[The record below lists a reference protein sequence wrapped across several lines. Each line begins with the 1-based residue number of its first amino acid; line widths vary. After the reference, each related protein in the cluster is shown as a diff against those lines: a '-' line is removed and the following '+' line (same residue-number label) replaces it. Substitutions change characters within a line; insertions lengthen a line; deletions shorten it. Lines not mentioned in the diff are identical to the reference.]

1 MKILVTGFDP
11 FGGEKINPA
20 IEAVKKLPDEIDG
33 NQIIKLE
40 VPTIFYQ
47 SAKVVKEAITKYQ
60 PDMVINVGQAG
71 GRAAIT
77 PERIAIN
84 FQAGST
90 PDNSGKGPKEG
101 EIEADGADGYF
112 TQLPIKKMVTAM
124 RKIGIPA
131 EVSNSAGTYVCNH
144 LFYEVQ
150 YMRAR
155 EFPNLKAGFI
165 HIPFLP
171 SQAKNGRRPSMNLS
185 DMVEGLTASIK
196 VAVAG
201 WRLTVPPLKCYFCL

>member
-11 FGGEKINPA
+11 FGGEKVNPA
-20 IEAVKKLPDEIDG
+20 IEAVKKLPDAIDG
-33 NQIIKLE
+33 NEIIKLE

-47 SAKVVKEAITKYQ
+47 SAQVVKAKIEQEK

-71 GRAAIT
+71 GRSAIT

-101 EIEADGADGYF
+101 KIETDGADGYF
-112 TQLPIKKMVTAM
+112 TQLPIKQMVTAI
-124 RKIGIPA
+124 RQVGIPA
-131 EVSNSAGTYVCNH
+131 MVSNSAGTYVCNH

-150 YMRAR
+150 YMRVH
-155 EFPNLKAGFI
+155 EFPDLKAGFI

-171 SQAKNGRRPSMNLS
+171 NQVKNGRRPSMSLN
-185 DMVEGLTASIK
+185 DMVTGLTAAIK
-196 VAVAG
+196 EAIHD
-201 WRLTVPPLKCYFCL
+201 

>member
-20 IEAVKKLPDEIDG
+20 IEAVKRLPDEIDG
-33 NQIIKLE
+33 NRIIKLE

-47 SAKVVKEAITKYQ
+47 SAKVVKDKIIAVK

-71 GRAAIT
+71 GRSAIT

-101 EIEADGADGYF
+101 KIEADGADGYF

-124 RKIGIPA
+124 RKAGIPA
-131 EVSNSAGTYVCNH
+131 EISNSAGTYVCNH

-150 YMRAR
+150 YMRAHK
-155 EFPNLKAGFI
+155 FPHLKAGFI

-171 SQAKNGRRPSMNLS
+171 DQVKNGHRPSMNLN
-185 DMVEGLTASIK
+185 DMVIGLTASIK
-196 VAVAG
+196 AAVAD
-201 WRLTVPPLKCYFCL
+201 

>member
-20 IEAVKKLPDEIDG
+20 IEAVKRLPDEIDG

-40 VPTIFYQ
+40 VPTIFYK
-47 SAKVVKEAITKYQ
+47 SAEVAKNAIEKYQ

-90 PDNSGKGPKEG
+90 PDNSGRGPKEG
-101 EIEADGADGYF
+101 KIEEDGADGYF

-124 RKIGIPA
+124 RKAGIPS
-131 EVSNSAGTYVCNH
+131 EISNSAGTYVCNH
-144 LFYEVQ
+144 LFYEMQ
-150 YMRAR
+150 YMRVH
-155 EFPNLKAGFI
+155 EFPNLKTGFI
-165 HIPFLP
+165 HLPFLP
-171 SQAKNGRRPSMNLS
+171 SQAKNGRRPSMSLDN
-185 DMVEGLTASIK
+185 MVAGLTASIK
-196 VAVAG
+196 AV
-201 WRLTVPPLKCYFCL
+201 VDD

>member
-101 EIEADGADGYF
+101 KIEADGADGYF
-112 TQLPIKKMVTAM
+112 TQLPIKKIVTAM
-124 RKIGIPA
+124 RKNRHPCRSLKFRWH
-131 EVSNSAGTYVCNH
+131 VRLQPPFSTRCNTCAH
-144 LFYEVQ
+144 
-150 YMRAR
+150 A
-155 EFPNLKAGFI
+155 N
-165 HIPFLP
+165 FL
-171 SQAKNGRRPSMNLS
+171 
-185 DMVEGLTASIK
+185 T
-196 VAVAG
+196 
-201 WRLTVPPLKCYFCL
+201 

>member
-1 MKILVTGFDP
+1 
-11 FGGEKINPA
+11 
-20 IEAVKKLPDEIDG
+20 
-33 NQIIKLE
+33 
-40 VPTIFYQ
+40 
-47 SAKVVKEAITKYQ
+47 
-60 PDMVINVGQAG
+60 MVINVGQAG

-171 SQAKNGRRPSMNLS
+171 SQAKNGRRSSMNLS

-201 WRLTVPPLKCYFCL
+201 

>member
-20 IEAVKKLPDEIDG
+20 IEAVKRLPDEIDD
-33 NQIIKLE
+33 NQIVKLE

-47 SAKVVKEAITKYQ
+47 SAKVVKEKIIAEK

-101 EIEADGADGYF
+101 KIESDGADGYF
-112 TQLPIKKMVTAM
+112 TQLPIKKMVTAI
-124 RKIGIPA
+124 RKAGIPA

-150 YMRAR
+150 YMRVHD
-155 EFPNLKAGFI
+155 FPKLKAGFI

-171 SQAKNGRRPSMNLS
+171 SQAKNGRRPSMNLD
-185 DMVEGLTASIK
+185 DMVKGLTASIK
-196 VAVAG
+196 VAVAD
-201 WRLTVPPLKCYFCL
+201 

>member
-20 IEAVKKLPDEIDG
+20 IEAVKRLPDEIDG
-33 NQIIKLE
+33 NQIVKLE

-47 SAKVVKEAITKYQ
+47 SAKVVKEKIIAEK

-101 EIEADGADGYF
+101 KIESDGADGD
-112 TQLPIKKMVTAM
+112 
-124 RKIGIPA
+124 
-131 EVSNSAGTYVCNH
+131 
-144 LFYEVQ
+144 
-150 YMRAR
+150 
-155 EFPNLKAGFI
+155 FPKLKAGFI

-171 SQAKNGRRPSMNLS
+171 SQAKNGRRPSMNLD
-185 DMVEGLTASIK
+185 DMVKGLTASIK

-201 WRLTVPPLKCYFCL
+201 

>member
-11 FGGEKINPA
+11 FGGEKVNPA
-20 IEAVKKLPDEIDG
+20 IEAVKKLPDTIAG
-33 NQIIKLE
+33 NEIIKLE
-40 VPTIFYQ
+40 VPTIFYE
-47 SAKVVKEAITKYQ
+47 SARVVKEKIKQ
-60 PDMVINVGQAG
+60 EKPDMVINVGQAG
-71 GRAAIT
+71 GRSAIT

-101 EIEADGADGYF
+101 KIETDGADGYF
-112 TQLPIKKMVTAM
+112 TQLPIKKMVTAI
-124 RKIGIPA
+124 RKAGIPA
-131 EVSNSAGTYVCNH
+131 MVSNSAGTYVCNH

-150 YMRAR
+150 YMRVH

-171 SQAKNGRRPSMNLS
+171 SQAKNGRHPSMSLD
-185 DMVEGLTASIK
+185 DMVAGLTAAIK
-196 VAVAG
+196 EAI
-201 WRLTVPPLKCYFCL
+201 CD

>member
-1 MKILVTGFDP
+1 MKILITGFDP

-33 NQIIKLE
+33 HQIIKLE
-40 VPTIFYQ
+40 VPTIFYE
-47 SAKVVKEAITKYQ
+47 SARVVKNAIEKYQ

-84 FQAGST
+84 FQSGST

-101 EIEADGADGYF
+101 KIEADGADGYF
-112 TQLPIKKMVTAM
+112 TQLPIKKMVTAT
-124 RKIGIPA
+124 RKVGVPSEI
-131 EVSNSAGTYVCNH
+131 SNSAGNYVCNH
-144 LFYEVQ
+144 LFYELQ
-150 YMRAR
+150 YMRVH
-155 EFPNLKAGFI
+155 EFPNLKTGFI

-171 SQAKNGRRPSMNLS
+171 SQVKNGRYPSMSLS
-185 DMVEGLTASIK
+185 YMVKGLTASIK
-196 VAVAG
+196 AAVDA
-201 WRLTVPPLKCYFCL
+201 

>member
-1 MKILVTGFDP
+1 MKILITGFDP

-20 IEAVKKLPDEIDG
+20 IETVKKLPDEIDG

-47 SAKVVKEAITKYQ
+47 STKVVREVIEKEHPT
-60 PDMVINVGQAG
+60 MVINVGQAG

-84 FQAGST
+84 YQAGST

-101 EIEADGADGYF
+101 KIEADGADGYF
-112 TQLPIKKMVTAM
+112 TQLPINKMVTAM
-124 RKIGIPA
+124 KKAGIPA
-131 EVSNSAGTYVCNH
+131 EISNSAGTYVCNH

-150 YMRAR
+150 YMRVH
-155 EFPNLKAGFI
+155 EFPKLKSGFI

-171 SQAKNGRRPSMNLS
+171 DQVKNGHRPSMNLN
-185 DMVEGLTASIK
+185 DMVAGLTASIK
-196 VAVAG
+196 AAVIN
-201 WRLTVPPLKCYFCL
+201 

>member
-20 IEAVKKLPDEIDG
+20 IEAVKRLPDEIDG
-33 NQIIKLE
+33 SQIIKLE
-40 VPTIFYQ
+40 VPTIFYK
-47 SAKVVKEAITKYQ
+47 SAEVTKNAIEKYQ

-90 PDNSGKGPKEG
+90 PDNSGRGPKEG
-101 EIEADGADGYF
+101 KIEADGADGYF

-124 RKIGIPA
+124 RKAGIPS
-131 EVSNSAGTYVCNH
+131 EISNSAGTYVCNH
-144 LFYEVQ
+144 LFYEMQ
-150 YMRAR
+150 YMRVH
-155 EFPNLKAGFI
+155 EFPNLKTGFI
-165 HIPFLP
+165 HLPFLP
-171 SQAKNGRRPSMNLS
+171 SQAKNGRRPSMSLDN
-185 DMVEGLTASIK
+185 MVAGLTVSIK
-196 VAVAG
+196 AV
-201 WRLTVPPLKCYFCL
+201 VDD

>member
-33 NQIIKLE
+33 NQTIKLE

-77 PERIAIN
+77 PERIVIN

-90 PDNSGKGPKEG
+90 PDNSGEGPKEG

-201 WRLTVPPLKCYFCL
+201 